1 MHRTFRSVAC
11 LTLLASTGAC
21 VGLGTNVEGD
31 FSCRALKG
39 DCTPTAVSDEDA
51 LKGLSKGEKEIA
63 QAYRRAG
70 IAPGDRTRTAERT
83 MKVVFPAH
91 VDHAGTLHDE
101 RSAWIVVE
109 DPHWAGELR
118 DARRST
124 RSSSIMRAL
133 GRQLRD
139 AQKEAAIAEPDSPVS
154 ASADNAVPADNP
166 FSLASP
172 LPSPVPSEASEAD
185 AGAPVTPPAAGRPD
199 PDPIPS
205 GLVSRPSSAA
215 PVLNFPSAEM
225 IDAARAK
232 AHEEQKGSK

>member
-1 MHRTFRSVAC
+1 MRRSFRSIAC
-11 LTLLASTGAC
+11 LMLLASTGAC
-21 VGLGTNVEGD
+21 VGLGTNVEGQ

-39 DCTPTAVSDEDA
+39 GCAPTAVSDEDA

-91 VDHAGTLHDE
+91 VDSAGTLHDE

-109 DPHWAGELR
+109 DPQWAGELR
-118 DARRST
+118 DAPRPT

-139 AQKEAAIAEPDSPVS
+139 AQKEAAIAEPEIPVS

-172 LPSPVPSEASEAD
+172 LPSPVPSEASEAN
-185 AGAPVTPPAAGRPD
+185 AGDPVTPPAAGRPD

>member
-1 MHRTFRSVAC
+1 MRRPIRTAAC
-11 LTLLASTGAC
+11 LLLLTSIGAC

-39 DCTPTAVSDEDA
+39 DCAPTAVSDEDA
-51 LKGLSKGEKEIA
+51 LKGLSRGEKEIA
-63 QAYRRAG
+63 RAYRRAG

-91 VDHAGTLHDE
+91 VDSAGTLHDE

-118 DARRST
+118 DTPRAT

-133 GRQLRD
+133 SRQLRE
-139 AQKEAAIAEPDSPVS
+139 ARKEAAIAHPDIPVS
-154 ASADNAVPADNP
+154 ASADDTVPTDNP

-172 LPSPVPSEASEAD
+172 LPSPVPSEASEAN
-185 AGAPVTPPAAGRPD
+185 AGAPVTAPAAGRPD
-199 PDPIPS
+199 SDTIPS
-205 GLVSRPSSAA
+205 GLVSRPLSPA
-215 PVLNFPSAEM
+215 PVLNFPSAEAV
-225 IDAARAK
+225 DAARAK
-232 AHEEQKGSK
+232 SREEQKETK

>member
-1 MHRTFRSVAC
+1 MRRPIRTAAC
-11 LTLLASTGAC
+11 LMLLASTGAC
-21 VGLGTNVEGD
+21 VGLGTNVEGQ

-39 DCTPTAVSDEDA
+39 QCAPTIVSDEDA
-51 LKGLSKGEKEIA
+51 LKGLSKGEREIA
-63 QAYRRAG
+63 RAYHRAG

-118 DARRST
+118 DAPRPT

-133 GRQLRD
+133 GRQLREARKD
-139 AQKEAAIAEPDSPVS
+139 AAIAEPDIPLGS
-154 ASADNAVPADNP
+154 SADNAVPTDNP

-172 LPSPVPSEASEAD
+172 LPSPVPSEASEAN
-185 AGAPVTPPAAGRPD
+185 AGAPVTAPAAGRPD
-199 PDPIPS
+199 SDTIPS
-205 GLVSRPSSAA
+205 GLVSRPLSPA

-225 IDAARAK
+225 IDTARAK
-232 AHEEQKGSK
+232 APEEQKGIK